1 MSETWLGLAI
11 SGVAM
16 LIAMPL
22 VASHY
27 YRERRRAQ
35 LLRKLDHGDSW
46 YRARTGITAT
56 RAFKSTN
63 R

>member
-27 YRERRRAQ
+27 RREWRRGQ
-35 LLRKLDHGDSW
+35 LLRKLDHDDLW

-56 RAFKSTN
+56 RAFKRTN

>member
-27 YRERRRAQ
+27 RRERRRAQ
-35 LLRKLDHGDSW
+35 LLLKLDRNDLW
-46 YRARTGITAT
+46 YRARTGITAK
-56 RAFKSTN
+56 RESKRTN

>member
-27 YRERRRAQ
+27 RRERRRAQ
-35 LLRKLDHGDSW
+35 LLQKLDHGDSW
-46 YRARTGITAT
+46 YWARTGITAI
-56 RAFKSTN
+56 RAFERTN